1 MFTISEEDIKK
12 RKEELKFFGFTLF
25 KGLIDKSFLKKMEY
39 EAIKFSWAN
48 IGNAEINVIET
59 SEKCVLSSS
68 HNLSSSLK
76 IYSDLY
82 NSAEIRKLYYK
93 LIGNLPNK
101 NEKINSSYFFK
112 ANESKEIKI
121 HQDNAYFNLY
131 SGIDCLTFY
140 IPIHYQSKS
149 RGTIFYFSGSHL
161 LGDIEHVPN
170 GNIGASMC
178 ILKNPFLKDYKINY
192 LNLEP
197 GDIVIH
203 NALVVHGTLPNPKN
217 YLCEAFNFTLFGE
230 FNKINNLKYQDYK
243 NKLKNFLLK
252 QKRLH

>member
-1 MFTISEEDIKK
+1 MFTISEEDIEK
-12 RKEELKFFGFTLF
+12 RKEELKFSGFTLIR
-25 KGLIDKSFLKKMEY
+25 GIIDKSFLKKMEY
-39 EAIKFSWAN
+39 EAIKFSWGN

-76 IYSDLY
+76 IYNDLY
-82 NSAEIRKLYYK
+82 NSPDIRELYYK

-149 RGTIFYFSGSHL
+149 RHS
-161 LGDIEHVPN
+161 
-170 GNIGASMC
+170 
-178 ILKNPFLKDYKINY
+178 
-192 LNLEP
+192 
-197 GDIVIH
+197 
-203 NALVVHGTLPNPKN
+203 
-217 YLCEAFNFTLFGE
+217 
-230 FNKINNLKYQDYK
+230 
-243 NKLKNFLLK
+243 
-252 QKRLH
+252 